1 MAADAEADLYGPWPK
16 DPHDRWEP
24 RSPSSEVLFQV
35 VRDHLDD
42 FLETVSLG
50 DDGHGLP
57 SFVWPPPL
65 LAWPPTLYERTSSGA

>member
-1 MAADAEADLYGPWPK
+1 
-16 DPHDRWEP
+16 
-24 RSPSSEVLFQV
+24 V

-57 SFVWPPPL
+57 NFVRPPP
-65 LAWPPTLYERTSSGA
+65 PYEMTSCSMRTPSKGHQGITPGLS